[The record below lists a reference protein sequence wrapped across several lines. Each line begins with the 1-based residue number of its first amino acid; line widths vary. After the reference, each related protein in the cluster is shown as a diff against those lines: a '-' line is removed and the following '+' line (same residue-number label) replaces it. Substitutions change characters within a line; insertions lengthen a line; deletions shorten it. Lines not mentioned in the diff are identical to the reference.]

1 VRSFL
6 ELTLTADLDCG
17 FSLINA
23 VSGYNNLNPNFLP
36 ATARL
41 WHMSNAFMAL
51 IWWVI
56 PALGLIA
63 AITYVVWVTK
73 FEGKYR
79 AETNRS
85 VDSFQKFQQTFGS
98 KDSNGPG
105 QKDPTRRNQDE
116 SDGDYPY
123 KRLNP

>member
-1 VRSFL
+1 
-6 ELTLTADLDCG
+6 
-17 FSLINA
+17 
-23 VSGYNNLNPNFLP
+23 
-36 ATARL
+36 
-41 WHMSNAFMAL
+41 MSNAFMAL

-56 PALGLIA
+56 PAIGLIA
-63 AITYVVWVTK
+63 AIVYVVWVTK

-85 VDSFQKFQQTFGS
+85 VDTFQKFQQTFES

-105 QKDPTRRNQDE
+105 QKDPTRRNQDQ
-116 SDGDYPY
+116 SDDDYPY